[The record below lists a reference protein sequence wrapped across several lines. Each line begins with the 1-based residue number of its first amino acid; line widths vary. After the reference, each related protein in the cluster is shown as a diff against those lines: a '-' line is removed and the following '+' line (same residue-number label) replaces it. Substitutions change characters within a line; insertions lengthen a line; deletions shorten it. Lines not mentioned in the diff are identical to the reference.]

1 MENSGNNRYELLFMD
16 DEVVAA
22 PILLESNEETGKK
35 KTDHIA
41 KQNINKNEK
50 ENKLNILNKNNSHAK
65 IANVNSMSKPNGVRS
80 ISNAIN
86 EARTRNNRNNGLE
99 TNHSNVPEY
108 NSDFPQRQIKDR
120 DSKAPRYRINEKLGK
135 REFDRQSGSDKTG
148 IKSID
153 KRDGAGA
160 HNWGSAKQDIE
171 DLKTGAVAPI
181 TEKEDSAN
189 EQCNDLINN
198 LEEDESKQM
207 TLDEWKALKDQRAK
221 PNYNLRKAGEGVDNS
236 EWKKMTVL
244 SKKKGLHIEDELE
257 YDPSMYPQR
266 VGRLQRIVDIQF
278 NFNDGRKSGF
288 RKGPRAPAGV
298 DRRQETMSSNG
309 LEKIASHK
317 FGEKFR
323 SGSKTFRV
331 NDEMQFPTLS

>member
-16 DEVVAA
+16 DDAVAA
-22 PILLESNEETGKK
+22 PISLECNEAGKK

-50 ENKLNILNKNNSHAK
+50 ENKLNILNKNNSHSK
-65 IANVNSMSKPNGVRS
+65 VANVNTVSKPNGVRS
-80 ISNAIN
+80 TSNAVK
-86 EARTRNNRNNGLE
+86 ETRPRNNIRNNGLE
-99 TNHSNVPEY
+99 TNHSNAPEY
-108 NSDFPQRQIKDR
+108 NSELPQRQIKDR
-120 DSKAPRYRINEKLGK
+120 DSKAPRYRTNEKLGK

-244 SKKKGLHIEDELE
+244 SKKKGLDIEDELE

-278 NFNDGRKSGF
+278 NFNDARKSGF
-288 RKGPRAPAGV
+288 RKGPRAPPRG
-298 DRRQETMSSNG
+298 DHRQETLSSNV
-309 LEKIASHK
+309 LEKTASHK
-317 FGEKFR
+317 FGEKHR
-323 SGSKTFRV
+323 SGSKTFKV
-331 NDEMQFPTLS
+331 NDELQFPTLS